1 MGSTLEKP
9 QIFIRERPLQAPRHR
24 ALSPL
29 TTSNRKFSPFSWRS
43 IKREWLINPK
53 ADILSGAV
61 VGLALIPEAIAF
73 SIIAGVD
80 PKVGLYASFIIAVV
94 TAFLGG
100 RPGSI
105 SAATGAMALL
115 MIDLVK
121 DYGLEYLLAAT
132 FLTGII
138 QVIFGLLQLGRQMK
152 FVPRAVMIGYIN
164 ALAVLIFLAQLPQLT
179 DVPYMVY
186 VITALSLGII
196 YILPV
201 FTKAVPSPLVALA
214 VMTIAAITLK
224 IDVPTVGDMG
234 ELPTAPPVFA
244 LPQVPF
250 TLETLQIIFPYA
262 FTLAIV
268 GLIASFLTASLVD
281 DLTDTPSDKNREAK
295 GQGIANIVT
304 AFFGGMA
311 GCGMIGQSVINV
323 QSGGRGRLSTLAAGI
338 FLLIAI
344 LFLQDWVSQM
354 PMAVLVAVMIMVS
367 IGTFR
372 WSSFTNMRRVPR
384 SEVIVMLTTMF
395 VIIFTRNFAL
405 GVGIGI
411 VMSTVF
417 FSRKVAKLVFV
428 DKVLSEDGDRR
439 IYNISGQIFFVSRD
453 EFANAFDF
461 NDPVEL
467 VTIDLTNAHLWDQ
480 GAVEV
485 LDKTVQKF
493 RRQGIEVEVVGLNQ
507 ASSTLFSRLATEKEL
522 VTDG

>member
-1 MGSTLEKP
+1 MNT
-9 QIFIRERPLQAPRHR
+9 FNFR
-24 ALSPL
+24 ALNPRTL
-29 TTSNRKFSPFSWRS
+29 
-43 IKREWLINPK
+43 KRDWLLNPK
-53 ADILSGAV
+53 ADLLAGAL
-61 VGLALIPEAIAF
+61 VGLALIPEAISF

-115 MIDLVK
+115 MVDLVK
-121 DYGLEYLLAAT
+121 DHGLPYLLAAT

-138 QVIFGLLQLGRQMK
+138 QVVFGLFKLGRQMK

-164 ALAVLIFLAQLPQLT
+164 GLAVLLFLAQLPQLT
-179 DVPYMVY
+179 NVPYMVY
-186 VITALSLGII
+186 VLVALSLGII
-196 YILPV
+196 YILPI

-214 VMTIAAITLK
+214 VITAAAIALK

-250 TLETLQIIFPYA
+250 TLETLQIILPYS

-268 GLIASFLTASLVD
+268 GLIASFLTAALVD
-281 DLTDTPSDKNREAK
+281 DLTDTPSDKNQEAK
-295 GQGIANIVT
+295 GQGVANIIT
-304 AFFGGMA
+304 SFFGGMA

-323 QSGGRGRLSTLAAGI
+323 QSGGRGRLSTLSAGI

-372 WSSFTNMRRVPR
+372 WSSFKNIRRVPR
-384 SEVIVMLTTMF
+384 SEVAVMLTTMF

-405 GVGIGI
+405 GVVTGI

-417 FSRKVAKLVFV
+417 FSRKVAKLIFV
-428 DKVLSEDGDRR
+428 DKVLIEDGAHRV
-439 IYNISGQIFFVSRD
+439 YKVSGQIFFVSRD
-453 EFANAFDF
+453 EFAESF
-461 NDPVEL
+461 NYTEPVEQ
-467 VTIDLTNAHLWDQ
+467 VTIDLSEAQLWDQ

-485 LDKTVQKF
+485 LEKAVQKF
-493 RRQGIEVEVVGLNQ
+493 RRKGIEVTVVGMNEASATLLN
-507 ASSTLFSRLATEKEL
+507 RLATDEEL
-522 VTDG
+522 VSNT

>member
-1 MGSTLEKP
+1 MNILN
-9 QIFIRERPLQAPRHR
+9 FNVR
-24 ALSPL
+24 ALS
-29 TTSNRKFSPFSWRS
+29 WRS
-43 IKREWLINPK
+43 LKREWLINPK

-121 DYGLEYLLAAT
+121 DYGLQYLLAAT
-132 FLTGII
+132 FLTGVI
-138 QVIFGLLQLGRQMK
+138 QVVFGLLKLGRQMK

-186 VITALSLGII
+186 IITALSLGII
-196 YILPV
+196 YILPR

-214 VMTIAAITLK
+214 VMTIAAITLGL
-224 IDVPTVGDMG
+224 DVPTVGDMG

-244 LPQVPF
+244 LPQVPL
-250 TLETLQIIFPYA
+250 TLETLQIIFPYSI
-262 FTLAIV
+262 TLAIV
-268 GLIASFLTASLVD
+268 GLLASFLTASLVD
-281 DLTDTPSDKNREAK
+281 DLTDTPSDKTREAK

-338 FLLIAI
+338 FLLVSI

-384 SEVIVMLTTMF
+384 SEVGVMLTTMF

-428 DKVLSEDGDRR
+428 DKVLVEDGARR
-439 IYNISGQIFFVSRD
+439 VYKISGQIFFVSRD
-453 EFANAFDF
+453 EFATAFDF
-461 NDPVEL
+461 ADPVEY
-467 VTIDLTNAHLWDQ
+467 VTIDLSNAHLWDQ

-485 LDKTVQKF
+485 LDRTVQKF
-493 RRQGIEVEVVGLNQ
+493 RRQGIEVDVIGLNQ
-507 ASSTLFSRLATEKEL
+507 ASSTLLNRLATAEEL
-522 VTDG
+522 VADA

>member
-1 MGSTLEKP
+1 MNT
-9 QIFIRERPLQAPRHR
+9 FNFR
-24 ALSPL
+24 ALNPRTL
-29 TTSNRKFSPFSWRS
+29 
-43 IKREWLINPK
+43 KREWLLNPK
-53 ADILSGAV
+53 ADLLAGAL
-61 VGLALIPEAIAF
+61 VGLALIPEAISF

-115 MIDLVK
+115 MVDLVK
-121 DYGLEYLLAAT
+121 DHGLPYLLAAT

-138 QVIFGLLQLGRQMK
+138 QVVFGLFKLGRQMK

-164 ALAVLIFLAQLPQLT
+164 GLAVLLFLAQLPQLT
-179 DVPYMVY
+179 NVPYMVY
-186 VITALSLGII
+186 VLVALSLGII
-196 YILPV
+196 YILPI

-214 VMTIAAITLK
+214 VITAAAIALK

-234 ELPTAPPVFA
+234 ELPTAPPIFA

-250 TLETLQIIFPYA
+250 TLETLQIILPYS

-268 GLIASFLTASLVD
+268 GLIASFLTAALVD
-281 DLTDTPSDKNREAK
+281 DLTDTPSDKNQEAK
-295 GQGIANIVT
+295 GQGVANIVT

-311 GCGMIGQSVINV
+311 GCGMIGQSVINI
-323 QSGGRGRLSTLAAGI
+323 QSGGRGRLSTLSAGI

-372 WSSFTNMRRVPR
+372 WSSFKNIRRVPR
-384 SEVIVMLTTMF
+384 SEVVVMLTTMF

-405 GVGIGI
+405 GVVTGI

-417 FSRKVAKLVFV
+417 FSRKVAKLIFV
-428 DKVLSEDGDRR
+428 DKVLIEDGAHRV
-439 IYNISGQIFFVSRD
+439 YKVSGQVFFVSRD
-453 EFANAFDF
+453 EFAESFIYTE
-461 NDPVEL
+461 PVEQ
-467 VTIDLTNAHLWDQ
+467 VTIDLSEAQLWDQ

-485 LDKTVQKF
+485 LEKAVQKF
-493 RRQGIEVEVVGLNQ
+493 RRKGIEVTVVGMNEASATLLN
-507 ASSTLFSRLATEKEL
+507 RLATDEEL
-522 VTDG
+522 VSNP

>member
-1 MGSTLEKP
+1 MNIPNLNVPSLNS
-9 QIFIRERPLQAPRHR
+9 R
-24 ALSPL
+24 AL
-29 TTSNRKFSPFSWRS
+29 
-43 IKREWLINPK
+43 KREWLLNPK
-53 ADILSGAV
+53 ADLLSGAV

-80 PKVGLYASFIIAVV
+80 PKVGLYASFIIAVI

-115 MIDLVK
+115 MVDLVK
-121 DYGLEYLLAAT
+121 DHGLEYLLAAT
-132 FLTGII
+132 FLTGIF
-138 QVIFGLLQLGRQMK
+138 QVIFGFLKLGRQMK

-179 DVPYMVY
+179 NVPFTVY
-186 VITALSLGII
+186 VLTLLSLGII
-196 YILPV
+196 YILPR

-214 VMTIAAITLK
+214 VMTIAAIALRL
-224 IDVPTVGDMG
+224 DVPTVGDMG
-234 ELPTAPPVFA
+234 ELPTTPPLFA

-250 TLETLQIIFPYA
+250 TLETLQIILPYSL
-262 FTLAIV
+262 TLAIV
-268 GLIASFLTASLVD
+268 GLLASFLTASLVD
-281 DLTDTPSDKNREAK
+281 DLTDTPSDKNQEAK

-338 FLLIAI
+338 FLLVAI
-344 LFLQDWVSQM
+344 LFLQDWVRQM
-354 PMAVLVAVMIMVS
+354 PMAALVAVMIMVS

-372 WSSFTNMRRVPR
+372 WSSFSNIRRVPR
-384 SEVIVMLTTMF
+384 SEVAVMLTTMF

-405 GVGIGI
+405 GVATGI

-428 DKVLSEDGDRR
+428 DKVLSEDGARR
-439 IYNISGQIFFVSRD
+439 IYNVSGQIFFVSRD
-453 EFANAFDF
+453 EFADSF
-461 NDPVEL
+461 NYAEPVEQ
-467 VTIDLTNAHLWDQ
+467 VTIDLSKAQLWDQ

-485 LDKTVQKF
+485 LDKAVQKF
-493 RRQGIEVEVVGLNQ
+493 RRKGVEVTVVGLNQ
-507 ASSTLFSRLATEKEL
+507 ASATLLNRLATDEEL
-522 VTDG
+522 VASEQA